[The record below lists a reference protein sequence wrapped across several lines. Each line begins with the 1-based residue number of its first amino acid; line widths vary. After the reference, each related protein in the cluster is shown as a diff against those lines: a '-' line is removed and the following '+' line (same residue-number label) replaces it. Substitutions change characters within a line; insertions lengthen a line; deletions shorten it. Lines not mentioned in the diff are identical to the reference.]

1 MDLMLCS
8 GDNIEFL
15 DKEWQIATN
24 ADESREYCKIGLPS
38 GGEVFRCYKPSEALL
53 LQKRGAFKIIEWFTS
68 VIFKGDHD
76 DTKNVA
82 K

>member
-1 MDLMLCS
+1 MLCS

-24 ADESREYCKIGLPS
+24 ADESREYCKIRLPS

-53 LQKRGAFKIIEWFTS
+53 LQKRGAFKIIKWFTS
-68 VIFKGDHD
+68 VIFRGDCD

-82 K
+82 E